1 MLLKSVFIGSLSFSI
16 LHAATLKEYKSEE
29 DKISGCM
36 QTYYDNGAVFK
47 VTYKKQ

>member
-16 LHAATLKEYKSEE
+16 LHAATLKECKSEE